1 MTTCDRCGAANP
13 PKRRFCG
20 QCGAPLIPPA
30 PAPLHCAAC
39 GNPNEPGKRFC
50 TQCGAPLAVAPPPTA
65 VPPVAPP
72 AVTVAPPAAYAQ
84 VAPVQP
90 VAARP
95 AKPTATGITDQ
106 GVFWR
111 NWLLAHILL
120 FGIARAWYGLAN
132 CGQAS
137 FLFTDSEFLAI
148 FVPGIFGGGLIALAQ
163 WFVLRRAM
171 PIGAFRWAI
180 NGFVG
185 WWLGLVA
192 AGIIGVAALYLASLI
207 PEISDLWPLTLGLPA
222 LLAVGIGFM
231 QLGALTA
238 DARLKERNPRMWLWR
253 YGSAGLGATAILWA
267 SIALFPRGDGC
278 ARYALVAGRF
288 PAEPGALL
296 SAGMVG
302 LISGVLAGLLFAGL
316 TVELFLKAL
325 PPAAEQS
332 LT

>member
-13 PKRRFCG
+13 PDRRFCG
-20 QCGAPLIPPA
+20 QCGAPLSQPA
-30 PAPLHCAAC
+30 PAPLRCISC
-39 GNPNEPGKRFC
+39 GNMNEPGKRFC

-84 VAPVQP
+84 AAPVQA

-95 AKPTATGITDQ
+95 AKPIAIGITDQ
-106 GVFWR
+106 GAFWR
-111 NWLLAHILL
+111 GWLLAHILV
-120 FGIARAWYGLAN
+120 FGGARAWYGLAN

-137 FLFTDSEFLAI
+137 FLFSGSETMAMVTFS
-148 FVPGIFGGGLIALAQ
+148 IFGGALIALAQ

-171 PIGAFRWAI
+171 AIGAFRWAI

-207 PEISDLWPLTLGLPA
+207 PEIGDLWPLTLGLPA

-238 DARLKERNPRMWLWR
+238 DAKIKERNPSMWLWR

-267 SIALFPRGDGC
+267 SIALFPRSDAC
-278 ARYALVAGRF
+278 YQYFFLRDPI

-296 SAGMVG
+296 VAGVVG

-316 TVELFLKAL
+316 TGELFLKAL
-325 PPAAEQS
+325 PPATEQS
-332 LT
+332 AT